1 MTRWFYLAIAFTVA
15 AFAISGYVGIVEYDQ
30 LPAQVPTHW
39 NIDGE
44 PDGFTPKEKI
54 FPTFLALPLVM
65 VGVLLLTLVLPWLSP
80 VQFKIDEF
88 RDTYGYVMM
97 LVTGLMAYIHAV
109 ILLASLWR
117 HELLTN
123 LLFGGIFLMFALMG
137 NVLGKVRRNFWMG
150 VRTPW
155 TLASD
160 QVWIQTHRL
169 AAWLFVAAGV
179 LGFVAVLAGVPFLV
193 CFIGL
198 MVAALVPVVYSLVLY
213 KRLEREGKLQ
223 PPPEHVSE
231 TAPRP
236 AS

>member
-1 MTRWFYLAIAFTVA
+1 MTRWFYVSVAFTA
-15 AFAISGYVGIVEYDQ
+15 LAFAVSGYVLTFAYDR
-30 LPAQVPTHW
+30 LPEQVPTHW
-39 NIDGE
+39 NIHGE
-44 PDGFTPKEKI
+44 PDAFTPKEKV
-54 FPTFLALPLVM
+54 FPTFLLLPCVM
-65 VGVLLLTLVLPWLSP
+65 IGILLLTIVLPWLSP
-80 VQFKIDEF
+80 QQFKVDDF

-97 LVTGLMAYIHAV
+97 LVTGLMGYIHMV
-109 ILLASLWR
+109 ILLASLG
-117 HELLTN
+117 HHQYLNKLLI
-123 LLFGGIFLMFALMG
+123 GGMFLAFALIG

-179 LGFVAVLAGVPFLV
+179 LGFVAVLAGAPFLV

-198 MVAALVPVVYSLVLY
+198 MVAAFVPALYSLVLY

-223 PPPEHVSE
+223 PAAGNVSE
-231 TAPRP
+231 ATPGP
-236 AS
+236 TG